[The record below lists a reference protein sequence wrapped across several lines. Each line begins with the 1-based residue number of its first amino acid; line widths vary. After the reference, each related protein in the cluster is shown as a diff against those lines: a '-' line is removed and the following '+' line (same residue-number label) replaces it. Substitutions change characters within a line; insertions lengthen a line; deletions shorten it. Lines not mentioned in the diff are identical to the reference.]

1 MDKLN
6 TNLVVY
12 IPGSEIDREKWDH
25 CIDNA
30 VNGNICA
37 YSWFLDIMCNGW
49 GGLVSGDYE
58 FIMPIPVAKRFGT
71 SYLLQPR
78 FIQQSGVFGIH
89 SPDAETVNSF
99 LSALPKKIKVVDYQ
113 LNHQN
118 NISTGWNVEM
128 LPNLLLKLDKPYDEL
143 RMAFS
148 KNLIRN
154 LKKSERSN
162 FHIIKNDDSE
172 PLIRLFRV
180 DKGSGFSF
188 LKDKNYHQLTRV
200 INACLHR
207 DKAKVW
213 SVYNRQNELCA
224 GVIWLFSHG
233 KAVFYFS
240 AQSKIG
246 RAEGAMA
253 WLIDAFICEHASS
266 GVILDFEGS
275 ANPGLARFYGS
286 FGSVLQSYPRIKIN
300 NLSPF
305 LKMMY
310 MFYRKIKKD

>member
-1 MDKLN
+1 MC
-6 TNLVVY
+6 
-12 IPGSEIDREKWDH
+12 IGWD
-25 CIDNA
+25 
-30 VNGNICA
+30 
-37 YSWFLDIMCNGW
+37 
-49 GGLVSGDYE
+49 GLVAGDYE
-58 FIMPIPVAKRFGT
+58 FIMPIPVAKRFGI

-78 FIQQSGVFGIH
+78 FIQQLGVFGIH

-99 LSALPKKIKVVDYQ
+99 LDALPKKIKVVDYQ

-118 NISTGWNVEM
+118 NISSGSNVEM
-128 LPNLLLKLDKPYDEL
+128 LPNLILNLDKPYDEL
-143 RMAFS
+143 RMAYS

-154 LKKSERSN
+154 LKKSERSD
-162 FHIIKNDDSE
+162 FHIIKNDDPE
-172 PLIRLFRV
+172 PLIKLFRD
-180 DKGSGFSF
+180 DKGPGFSF
-188 LKDKNYHQLTRV
+188 LKDTNYHQLTRV

-224 GVIWLFSHG
+224 GVIWLYSHG

-240 AQSKIG
+240 AQSNVG

-253 WLIDAFICEHASS
+253 WLIDAYICEHASS

-275 ANPGLARFYGS
+275 ANSGLARFYGS
-286 FGSVLQSYPRIKIN
+286 FGSVLQPYPRIKIN
-300 NLSPF
+300 NLSSF

-310 MFYRKIKKD
+310 VFYRKTKKD